1 MDFKKNEMKDYLI
14 LSLIDTLSEIYNYNT
29 NEDTSIIKNQFILEL
44 KKLNILDVDID
55 KINIKDVKNQIL
67 KLMSK
72 DYMPLKIENKQITL
86 YQNYEN
92 HELIGSGGYSNV
104 YKVYNPLDDSH
115 YAIKKIGIS
124 NNLKESLFE
133 IRSMSHLNHPNI
145 IRYHTS
151 WIETNEISSKLELL
165 DDKLK
170 LIKNSPESYSDNEY
184 SEDDYDKFIL
194 IQMELCKCNLYDYL
208 EENEISID
216 EKIDLCKNILNG
228 LQYIHNNKIIHR
240 DLKLQNI
247 FISFDNK
254 IKIGDFGLATKIYDM
269 DYKDVGTYGYIAPE
283 ILNGIEYDYRVDL
296 YSLGIIFI
304 NIFYKFNTEME
315 KISFIKEIK
324 GDNEINKIIS
334 KLLEIDPDNRISTN
348 EILLKIENIYH

>member
-1 MDFKKNEMKDYLI
+1 MFTI
-14 LSLIDTLSEIYNYNT
+14 LQFHQVTRPI
-29 NEDTSIIKNQFILEL
+29 SILTF
-44 KKLNILDVDID
+44 
-55 KINIKDVKNQIL
+55 
-67 KLMSK
+67 
-72 DYMPLKIENKQITL
+72 
-86 YQNYEN
+86 
-92 HELIGSGGYSNV
+92 
-104 YKVYNPLDDSH
+104 LDDS
-115 YAIKKIGIS
+115 
-124 NNLKESLFE
+124 
-133 IRSMSHLNHPNI
+133 
-145 IRYHTS
+145 
-151 WIETNEISSKLELL
+151 
-165 DDKLK
+165 D
-170 LIKNSPESYSDNEY
+170 DNEY

-283 ILNGIEYDYRVDL
+283 ILNGLEYDYRVDL

-348 EILLKIENIYH
+348 EILLKIENIYP